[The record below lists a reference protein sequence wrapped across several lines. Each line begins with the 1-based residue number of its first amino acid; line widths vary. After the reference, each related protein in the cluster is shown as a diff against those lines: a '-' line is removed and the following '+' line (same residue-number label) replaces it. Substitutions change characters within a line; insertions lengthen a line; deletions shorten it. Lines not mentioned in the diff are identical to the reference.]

1 MKCLITSAT
10 LMGGKWILE
19 KYPNLNNYQPSI
31 DECFIYNYIFDGFGT
46 QDVIIVEINDIK
58 NKNEKNQS
66 DKDTANLSSAKEK
79 LLEKSENEDKTDD
92 K

>member
-1 MKCLITSAT
+1 MADSYLVIGIIILII
-10 LMGGKWILE
+10 W
-19 KYPNLNNYQPSI
+19 Y
-31 DECFIYNYIFDGFGT
+31 
-46 QDVIIVEINDIK
+46 IIVEINDIK

>member
-1 MKCLITSAT
+1 MISKTKMK
-10 LMGGKWILE
+10 K
-19 KYPNLNNYQPSI
+19 
-31 DECFIYNYIFDGFGT
+31 
-46 QDVIIVEINDIK
+46 IK
-58 NKNEKNQS
+58 S

>member
-1 MKCLITSAT
+1 MADSYLVIGIIILII
-10 LMGGKWILE
+10 W
-19 KYPNLNNYQPSI
+19 Y
-31 DECFIYNYIFDGFGT
+31 
-46 QDVIIVEINDIK
+46 IIVEINDIK
-58 NKNEKNQS
+58 NKNEKKQS